1 MLSFKLITG
10 YKLRKK
16 TNISYL
22 LVCKVLSIF
31 AKYFEKRLRRGR
43 KSPLFMNMVNQQKV
57 AELLQEA
64 LDENPALFLIELKFL
79 KDNRIKVIVD
89 GDSGIPL
96 SECVRISRNIE
107 HNLDREEVDFALEVT
122 SPDIAHPL
130 KVKRQ
135 YKKNLTRT
143 LKVKTQN
150 EEFEGVLN
158 EVTDEKIT
166 LHWKVREPKP
176 VGKGKHTV
184 EKTAEISFNEIVEA
198 KVKIIF

>member
-1 MLSFKLITG
+1 MS
-10 YKLRKK
+10 
-16 TNISYL
+16 
-22 LVCKVLSIF
+22 
-31 AKYFEKRLRRGR
+31 RGR
-43 KSPLFMNMVNQQKV
+43 ESPLFMFMVNQEKV
-57 AELLQEA
+57 KELLQEA
-64 LDENPALFLIELKFL
+64 LDENPSLYLIDLMFL

-135 YKKNLTRT
+135 YIKNLTRT
-143 LKVKTQN
+143 LKVKTQDQ
-150 EEFEGVLN
+150 EYEGVLN
-158 EVTDEKIT
+158 EVTEDTIT
-166 LHWKVREPKP
+166 LNWKVREPKP
-176 VGKGKHTV
+176 IGKGKHTV
-184 EKTAEISFNEIVEA
+184 EKMAKISFEDIVEA

>member
-1 MLSFKLITG
+1 MF
-10 YKLRKK
+10 
-16 TNISYL
+16 
-22 LVCKVLSIF
+22 
-31 AKYFEKRLRRGR
+31 
-43 KSPLFMNMVNQQKV
+43 MVNQEKV
-57 AELLQEA
+57 KELLQEA
-64 LDENPALFLIELKFL
+64 LDENPSLYLIDLMFL

-135 YKKNLTRT
+135 YIKNLTRT
-143 LKVKTQN
+143 LKVKTQD
-150 EEFEGVLN
+150 EEYEGVLN
-158 EVTDEKIT
+158 EVTEDAIT
-166 LHWKVREPKP
+166 LNWKAREPKP
-176 VGKGKHTV
+176 IGKGKHTV
-184 EKTAEISFNEIVEA
+184 EKMAKISFEDIVEA